1 MEYILTRIADD
12 QLELNSKLDEIS
24 DFIKSGNIT
33 NVELSQQRLVEMQVS
48 AMVLYN
54 EILKDR
60 ISLLTNNK

>member
-54 EILKDR
+54 EILKNL